1 MNIYYGYNVN
11 GYITMTSKSS
21 HSTIRDVA
29 RQAGVSVATV
39 SRFINHTTVV
49 SPEASSRLAQ
59 VMRELKYV
67 PRSAARNLAT
77 HRTNTLG
84 LLLDAIHGDFFAP
97 LLNGIEAASGEAGY
111 DLLIS
116 TSGRPMLRAEFWLPL
131 GPHNTDGLL
140 IFTNTLD
147 KNGLTTCFELGLPV
161 VLIHQSAPDSMNI
174 PCVTVENKAAS
185 RKIVDHLIDV
195 HGRRRIV
202 FLRGP
207 QDNEDSFW
215 RESGYRESLQTH
227 GFPIDPALVL
237 NGGFEREV
245 AQVSILALHSA
256 GVEFDAVYTGD
267 DEAAVGVLNALRISG
282 RRVPEDV
289 AVAGFDDQRLSSF
302 LTPPLTTV
310 RAPTERVGYEA
321 VNQLLKLIRTGQ
333 ADPLTL
339 LPTEMIIRRSCGCN
353 G

>member
-1 MNIYYGYNVN
+1 
-11 GYITMTSKSS
+11 MTAKSS
-21 HSTIRDVA
+21 HPTIRDVA
-29 RQAGVSVATV
+29 RLSGVSVATV
-39 SRFINHTTVV
+39 SRYINRTAVV
-49 SPEASSRLAQ
+49 SPDVSARLAQ
-59 VMRELKYV
+59 VMSELKYV
-67 PRSAARNLAT
+67 PRAAARNLAT

-116 TSGRPMLRAEFWLPL
+116 TSGHPRPRAEFWLPL

-147 KNGLTTCFELGLPV
+147 KKGLTSCVEQGLPL
-161 VLIHQSAPDSMNI
+161 VLIHQSGPDSLKI

-185 RKIVDHLIDV
+185 RKIVDHLIEA
-195 HGRRRIV
+195 HGRKRIV
-202 FLRGP
+202 FLQGP

-215 RESGYRESLQTH
+215 RESGYRESLQCH
-227 GFPIDPALVL
+227 DIPIDPILIST
-237 NGGFEREV
+237 GEFEREV
-245 AQVSILALHSA
+245 AQASILSLLSS

-267 DEAAVGVLNALRISG
+267 DEAAVGVLNALRISK
-282 RRVPEDV
+282 RCVPEDV
-289 AVAGFDDQRLSSF
+289 AVVGFDDQRLSAF

-310 RAPTERVGYEA
+310 RAPTEKVGYEA
-321 VNQLLKLIRTGQ
+321 VAQLVKLIQTGQ
-333 ADPLTL
+333 AEPLTL

-353 G
+353 ESA

>member
-1 MNIYYGYNVN
+1 
-11 GYITMTSKSS
+11 
-21 HSTIRDVA
+21 
-29 RQAGVSVATV
+29 
-39 SRFINHTTVV
+39 
-49 SPEASSRLAQ
+49 
-59 VMRELKYV
+59 
-67 PRSAARNLAT
+67 
-77 HRTNTLG
+77 
-84 LLLDAIHGDFFAP
+84 LD
-97 LLNGIEAASGEAGY
+97 E
-111 DLLIS
+111 
-116 TSGRPMLRAEFWLPL
+116 
-131 GPHNTDGLL
+131 
-140 IFTNTLD
+140 
-147 KNGLTTCFELGLPV
+147 KGLTTCFELGLPV
-161 VLIHQSAPDSMNI
+161 VLIHQSAPDSLNI

-185 RKIVDHLIDV
+185 RKIVDHLIEA

-202 FLRGP
+202 FLQGP

-227 GFPIDPALVL
+227 GLPYDPELVSK
-237 NGGFEREV
+237 GDFEREV
-245 AQVSILALHSA
+245 AQTSILALHSA

-289 AVAGFDDQRLSSF
+289 SVAGFDDQRLSSF